1 MKKTILALALSVLGA
16 TAWADNRYTLEN
28 GSMTAGIDLDGGRL
42 VSLKSKLT
50 GWDILKD
57 AAAGCSFEAN
67 IKLADGRFYVTNG
80 GEQARPEVS
89 ISGQTLTFVWNGLSV
104 GGEHLDIRFTGTVS
118 MTSDG
123 LVYGGK
129 IENGTDA
136 VIEQFTWP
144 FIGEITIPE
153 DTQRMLFQYMTYTNF
168 GTEELF
174 PAIKNKGWSNL
185 PEHAFTLIHNTKQG
199 LYVSSMDSEFNEY
212 IRCEYENVPTADF
225 AAFAGHAGSK
235 KDNAERRLVRTRLR
249 AARMLYL
256 QPHSDWEL
264 SPFTMTPYTGDWHKG
279 VDIYKKWRGTWFRQ
293 VPRAEWLHHVNSWQQ
308 IQINSAESRI
318 NFTFK
323 DLKKYVD
330 ECVKYGVDAIQLTGW
345 AYGGQDRG
353 MPCFDVDPRLGTV
366 EEFKAQI
373 AYAHKKGV
381 KILPFTKFPWV
392 DLTMKD
398 HEKWLP
404 HVAKSA
410 ALDTCIH
417 PGYNYYTYTNLEGV
431 NTRRYGVFCD
441 MDPELRKMICK
452 EFQKVVDLGAAGM
465 VFDENQHHA
474 GVMLCFDPDHGHRV
488 PGFNYR
494 GALLL
499 ARDFFEVYQKSN
511 PDFLMTGEGCYDIQ
525 SQYYA
530 TYTRADYNHSP
541 VLRYIDSDIPI
552 ACAVIDHYDLNHVN
566 MCAALRYSM
575 SYEVRNFKGALSE
588 FPRVVEY
595 GKKVDRLRERYEDF
609 LWNGIFSD
617 TVGATVDGNS
627 IKYSVFTRKS
637 DGKRAVVVY
646 NVDTEKSNKAT
657 VRLDGGSS
665 SLVVATPERQSAVK
679 CSGTVTLGPQS
690 MAVIME
696 N

>member
-153 DTQRMLFQYMTYTNF
+153 DTQRMLFQYMNYTKFN
-168 GTEELF
+168 TDELY
-174 PAIKNKGWSNL
+174 PREAGVGWSNL
-185 PEHAFTLIHNTKQG
+185 PEHAFTLVHNGREG
-199 LYVSSMDSEFNEY
+199 LYLSSLDHEFDEY
-212 IRCEYENVPTADF
+212 IRCQYEVIPGPEYAG
-225 AAFAGHAGSK
+225 AAGTSISK
-235 KDNAERRLVRTRLR
+235 RNHGERKLMKTRIK

-256 QPHSDWEL
+256 QPDSSVEL
-264 SPFTMTPYTGDWHKG
+264 VPFFVTLYKGDWHSG
-279 VDIYKKWRGTWFRQ
+279 ADIYKKWRNTWFEE
-293 VPRAEWLHHVNSWQQ
+293 VPRPEWTNRVNSWQQ
-308 IQINSAESRI
+308 VQINGTGGRI
-318 NFTFK
+318 NFTFN
-323 DLKKYVD
+323 DLKSYID
-330 ECVKYGVDAIQLTGW
+330 ECVKYGVDVIQLTGW
-345 AYGGQDRG
+345 TKGGQDSG
-353 MPCFDVDPRLGTV
+353 LPSHDPDPRLGT
-366 EEFKAQI
+366 FKELKKAI
-373 AYAHKKGV
+373 VYGKEKGV
-381 KILPFTKFPWV
+381 QVLLFTKFPWA
-392 DLTMKD
+392 DLTTSYHKKY
-398 HEKWLP
+398 EPYFVLN
-404 HVAKSA
+404 S

-417 PGYNYYTYTNLEGV
+417 PGYNYYTYTQLEGV
-431 NTRRYGVFCD
+431 STHRFGIFCD
-441 MDPELRKMICK
+441 MCPDLRKEICS
-452 EFQKVVDLGAAGM
+452 EFCKILDLGAPGM

-474 GVMLCFDPDHGHRV
+474 GAMQCFSPDHGHAV
-488 PGFNYR
+488 PGFNYK

-499 ARDFFEVYQKSN
+499 VKDFYEMCKKRD
-511 PDFLMTGEGCYDIQ
+511 PDFLMVGEGCYDIQ
-525 SQYYA
+525 SRYYA
-530 TYTRADYNHSP
+530 TYTRADYNHEP
-541 VLRYIDSDIPI
+541 VLRYLDPDIPI

-566 MCAALRYSM
+566 MCAALRYSI
-575 SYEVRNFKGALSE
+575 SYEVRNFKGRLSE

-595 GKKVDRLRERYEDF
+595 GQKVDSLREKYSDF
-609 LWNGIFSD
+609 LWDGEFMD
-617 TVGATVDGNS
+617 TVGVSVSGDDIRYTVF
-627 IKYSVFTRKS
+627 VRK
-637 DGKRAVVVY
+637 DGKKAVVVY
-646 NVDTEKSNKAT
+646 NVNTEYSNDAFVST
-657 VRLDGGSS
+657 GSS
-665 SLVVATPERQSAVK
+665 SDMVVATPESPEAIDFDGSI
-679 CSGTVTLGPQS
+679 CLGPQS

-696 N
+696 R